1 MKKEYVFGNAKVI
14 VYSPLTQMTK
24 EEQRSFFE
32 SEWKKGNPILKDIAQ
47 AAYDC
52 LLDKSLEEKQA

>member
-14 VYSPLTQMTK
+14 VYSPLTQMTT
-24 EEQRSFFE
+24 EEQKSFFE
-32 SEWKKGNPILKDIAQ
+32 NEWKKENPILKDIAQ

-52 LLDKSLEEKQA
+52 LIDNVLEKKQA